1 MHRLLYIVCIVGVT
15 MCASS
20 VTASEMEIMQVGW
33 VEKVRLTPG
42 NILVHAKID
51 TGAKNS
57 SLNAFDIEEFIRDGQ
72 KWVKFK
78 VTNRHGESAIF
89 QLKVVRNAKI
99 KRRSV
104 KDGLNPKRHKRPA
117 VMLGVCLGNVYREVE
132 VNLADR
138 RRFNYQMLIGRSF
151 MKGRI
156 VVDPS
161 RKYTIEPKCEVENKV
176 E

>member
-1 MHRLLYIVCIVGVT
+1 
-15 MCASS
+15 MCANF
-20 VTASEMEIMQVGW
+20 VAASEKEKLQVGW
-33 VEKVRLTPG
+33 VEKVRLIPG
-42 NILVHAKID
+42 NIVIPAKID
-51 TGAKNS
+51 TGARNS
-57 SLNAFDIEEFIRDGQ
+57 SLNAYDVEEFTRDGQ

-78 VTNRHGESAIF
+78 VTNKNGDSAKF
-89 QLKVVRNAKI
+89 ELKVARHVRV
-99 KRRSV
+99 KRRSL
-104 KDGLNPKRHKRPA
+104 KNRLDLKGHKRPA

-161 RKYTIEPKCEVENKV
+161 KKYTMEPKCEVEKKV